1 MWGLLKP
8 WSGLQPGLFPALGC
22 PSRAP
27 FPSRY
32 EDPVGYAITCYYSHL
47 RGEEA
52 EPGQPRVFLLWSCK
66 DLGRLAS
73 EDPRLGARIHRGALR
88 GQTVVTLGRWQ
99 ERKSGTLRFAQAWSL
114 LLVQTK

>member
-1 MWGLLKP
+1 M
-8 WSGLQPGLFPALGC
+8 
-22 PSRAP
+22 
-27 FPSRY
+27 
-32 EDPVGYAITCYYSHL
+32 GYAITCYYSHL